1 MPAHPPRVI
10 KRLEIGLV
18 LGLIVPLA
26 VGCASTPSAAA
37 TSAAAPPTS
46 ATAGNSTIV
55 AIAPPAAPQQNLL
68 DFLGITAI
76 GKCLGQGITCLGGM
90 LPNLIP
96 GFNSGLGQLANMPP
110 VLPINDPANLK
121 SSNPAVAAAAA
132 AMRDEDAAPQKIAA
146 LEYLATRGCSSC
158 VPGAEE
164 AMLSGLEDCTESV
177 RFAAATAIYEA
188 AGRPCRV
195 CKAGNCCSP
204 KIREKLWELGYKLNE
219 TTGCPVEP
227 SPRVRR
233 ESRLAL
239 RACGP
244 DCSPL
249 PAEASMP
256 AEGPDLQTLTP
267 VNPRAPAPS
276 APAPALDPPPVP
288 AAQIPESD
296 PIPPIPGASRRART
310 HKTTLRG
317 EVAQTR

>member
-1 MPAHPPRVI
+1 MPVHCPRLVTCS
-10 KRLEIGLV
+10 LVCLFAGLA
-18 LGLIVPLA
+18 LSA
-26 VGCASTPSAAA
+26 AGCASAPVSGAAGG
-37 TSAAAPPTS
+37 TAPPTS

-90 LPNLIP
+90 LPNIIP
-96 GFNSGLGQLANMPP
+96 GFNSGLGDLANMPP
-110 VLPINDPANLK
+110 VLPINDPANLN

-132 AMRDEDAAPQKIAA
+132 AKREEDAAPQKIAA

-188 AGRPCRV
+188 AGKPCRV
-195 CKAGNCCSP
+195 CRAGNCCTP
-204 KIREKLWELGYKLNE
+204 KMREKLWELGYKVDEN
-219 TTGCPVEP
+219 TGCPVEP

-233 ESRLAL
+233 EARLAL

-244 DCSPL
+244 DCSL
-249 PAEASMP
+249 PVP
-256 AEGPDLQTLTP
+256 AAPRPIEGPDLELPTP
-267 VNPRAPAPS
+267 VKPAAPAS
-276 APAPALDPPPVP
+276 PVSSPP
-288 AAQIPESD
+288 AADLPAEEIPESVSSR
-296 PIPPIPGASRRART
+296 PLPGARHPRRVRHAI
-310 HKTTLRG
+310 L
-317 EVAQTR
+317 ASSS

>member
-1 MPAHPPRVI
+1 MI
-10 KRLEIGLV
+10 
-18 LGLIVPLA
+18 LGLIAPIA
-26 VGCASTPSAAA
+26 VGCASTPSSSA
-37 TSAAAPPTS
+37 TAAAAPPTS
-46 ATAGNSTIV
+46 ASAGNSTIV

-68 DFLGITAI
+68 DFLGITAV
-76 GKCLGQGITCLGGM
+76 GKCLGQCATCLGGM

-110 VLPINDPANLK
+110 VLPLNDPANLK

-132 AMRDEDAAPQKIAA
+132 AMRDEDSAPQKIAA

-188 AGRPCRV
+188 AGKPCRV
-195 CKAGNCCSP
+195 CKSGNCCSP
-204 KIREKLWELGYKLNE
+204 KIREKLWELGYKLGE

-239 RACGP
+239 LACGP
-244 DCSPL
+244 DCNPP
-249 PAEASMP
+249 PAAAP
-256 AEGPDLQTLTP
+256 TPTEGPDLQMTTP
-267 VNPRAPAPS
+267 VNPRAPSAS
-276 APAPALDPPPVP
+276 APTPVQDTPPVP
-288 AAQIPESD
+288 APPLPDTEAA
-296 PIPPIPGASRRART
+296 PPIPGTSRRLPQRKST
-310 HKTTLRG
+310 QPG
-317 EVAQTR
+317 DMAQRR